1 MSGGYGAV
9 INYSDENE
17 QFIDDEENNN
27 AEEQTSQK
35 PTLLQEMV
43 AECIGTCILTQV
55 GCAGLC
61 ASTYI
66 GAYDGL
72 WQAAIVWLLGAAL
85 AISATASIS
94 GAHLNPA
101 VTLAFGLVRC
111 ADFNITKVIPYW
123 IAQLAGGIIAGF
135 INLTIFQTSI
145 VKYESANNI
154 LRGTESGIKS
164 ASAFGDYYMLSE
176 YVPTWNSAVFIE
188 AFGTAF
194 LVFCIFAIT
203 HPKNKTISDT
213 AVPFAVGAA
222 IAVMIAT
229 LGPLTGSAIN
239 PARDLGPR
247 LITYFYGWG
256 PASLQGAE
264 VYIIGP
270 LLGGPIGAIIADGIL
285 Y

>member
-17 QFIDDEENNN
+17 QFIDDEEINN

-101 VTLAFGLVRC
+101 VTVSSFLFM
-111 ADFNITKVIPYW
+111 F
-123 IAQLAGGIIAGF
+123 IILSF
-135 INLTIFQTSI
+135 FMII
-145 VKYESANNI
+145 I
-154 LRGTESGIKS
+154 L
-164 ASAFGDYYMLSE
+164 
-176 YVPTWNSAVFIE
+176 
-188 AFGTAF
+188 
-194 LVFCIFAIT
+194 C
-203 HPKNKTISDT
+203 
-213 AVPFAVGAA
+213 
-222 IAVMIAT
+222 
-229 LGPLTGSAIN
+229 
-239 PARDLGPR
+239 
-247 LITYFYGWG
+247 
-256 PASLQGAE
+256 
-264 VYIIGP
+264 VYP
-270 LLGGPIGAIIADGIL
+270 V
-285 Y
+285 